1 MPHQQNIPSQQQQQ
15 MHFQQ
20 VPQQLNVGGSPLH
33 RGRHK
38 QVRQRPH
45 KPGMSKVTDKVF
57 FEIAI
62 SGKKVGRIEIAI
74 FGKKVPFTAKNF
86 VEIAKGFYET
96 DGTLLTY
103 KKSKF
108 HRVVP
113 GFMVQGGDVTT
124 HDGTGGRSIYGH
136 VFRDENFKL
145 KHYGAGTVAMANAG
159 RDMNSSQFYITLKA
173 TPWLDGRHVV
183 FGKILSG
190 MNVVRKIS
198 EVPVNA
204 RNQPQV
210 DIEIVQSGVVPTDH
224 FWMEK
229 HMDSVH

>member
-1 MPHQQNIPSQQQQQ
+1 M
-15 MHFQQ
+15 
-20 VPQQLNVGGSPLH
+20 PQQINHGGTPLH
-33 RGRHK
+33 RGQHK
-38 QVRQRPH
+38 KVRARPH

-62 SGKKVGRIEIAI
+62 KGKRVGRIEIAI

-96 DGTLLTY
+96 DGTLLHY

-108 HRVVP
+108 HRIVP
-113 GFMVQGGDVTT
+113 DFMIQGGDVTT
-124 HDGTGGRSIYGH
+124 HDGMGGRSIYGH

-145 KHYGAGTVAMANAG
+145 KHYGAGTVAMANSG
-159 RDMNSSQFYITLKA
+159 PDMNSSQFYITLKA
-173 TPWLDGRHVV
+173 TPWLDNRHVV
-183 FGKILSG
+183 FGKVLSG
-190 MNVVRKIS
+190 MTVIKKIA
-198 EVPVNA
+198 EVPTNQ

-210 DIEIVQSGVVPTDH
+210 DVEIVDSGTVPTEH

-229 HMDSVH
+229 HMDSIH